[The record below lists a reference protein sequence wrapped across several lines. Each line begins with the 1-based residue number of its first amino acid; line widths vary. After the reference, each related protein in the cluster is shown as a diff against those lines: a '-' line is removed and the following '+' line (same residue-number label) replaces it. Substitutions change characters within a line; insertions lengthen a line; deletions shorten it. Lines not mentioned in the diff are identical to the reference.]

1 MTKLI
6 IVGAPGPATLPPPFI
21 SDLQH
26 WWDFTDASQV
36 FQDVGG
42 ITPSGDGD
50 PILRVNNKGYDG
62 QPLIDAVSQLKY
74 TEDLLPGINV
84 GTNIGLLPLITVLNN
99 ALSTDGITVVL
110 IVRSQDSAT
119 VNPLKWEFSGDISQ
133 IQADIDGS
141 GNWEVQFDLADERD
155 TVKSVVPD
163 ELLSVYGAIKGGSLD
178 YKASGAPLQSGSS
191 GYPVTDAGL
200 TITVGD
206 FTGNIA
212 EVLIYDFKL
221 SVAQQAALE
230 QRNNTKYG
238 GLPVI
243 IPSGPVPPASA
254 NLLHWVDA
262 ADAGTVWADLAGT
275 IPATNGVTV
284 ERIDNKGTRGTPF
297 LRVGFGG
304 VEYKTS
310 VLNGL
315 NVIEFTSANGQLTI
329 TAESPGLPISAT
341 GFTTALV
348 TRRRGTVPVGNPIL
362 WRWSPAAGSP
372 DPSLRLKGGSQDL
385 AADVTGNPEEILVG
399 ASGLDTWYLIYIS
412 VDPVGADDAK
422 YGSPGPEIIT
432 PFGVPTDIPDLAD
445 VRWGTSNIT
454 MENAEAFFWDRPLT
468 PIERADLVSY
478 VTAKYG
484 VIGPPPYDS
493 LILASSPVAFY
504 KLDETV
510 GLVMADSSGNA
521 NDGDYTGTV
530 TLGQPQVVNDGG
542 NSALFSGVA
551 GSFANIMPGVM
562 DVPTSTSPKTLE
574 CWINTFDTVGP
585 IMVARGPSGTPV
597 FGIYM
602 GNDGLQ
608 AGNGQIFVFM
618 RDNLALGIS
627 TLASPLTYND
637 GANHHIVVTLDA
649 LKNYILYVDGVA
661 VHTSVHIL
669 TVGINTN
676 DPQLGEDAITTGG
689 APHGSF
695 NGRIDNA
702 AIYDVALSAGT
713 VLAHYNAGI

>member
-62 QPLIDAVSQLKY
+62 QPLIDAASQLIY

-84 GTNIGLLPLITVLNN
+84 GSNAGLLPLITVLNN

-119 VNPLKWEFSGDISQ
+119 VNPLKWEFSGDVSQ

-206 FTGNIA
+206 LTGNIA

-221 SVAQQAALE
+221 SVSQQAALE

-243 IPSGPVPPASA
+243 IPSAPPPPAVG

-262 ADAGTVWADLAGT
+262 TDAGTVWADAGAT

-284 ERIDNKGTRGTPF
+284 ERIDNKGSRGTPF

-304 VEYKTS
+304 VTYLTG
-310 VLNGL
+310 VVNGL
-315 NVIEFTSANGQLTI
+315 NVIEFTSSNGQLTI
-329 TAESPGLPISAT
+329 TAESPGLAISGT
-341 GFTTALV
+341 GFTSALI
-348 TRRRGTVPVGNPIL
+348 TRRRGTVPAGNPIL
-362 WRWSPAAGSP
+362 WRWSPFAGSP
-372 DPSLRLKGGSQDL
+372 GPSLRLKGGSQDL

-422 YGSPGPEIIT
+422 FGSPGPEIIT
-432 PFGVPTDIPDLAD
+432 PFGVPTDIPDLSD

-454 MENAEAFFWDRPLT
+454 MENVEAFFWDRPLT
-468 PIERADLVSY
+468 LAERAALVSY
-478 VTAKYG
+478 ADTKYG
-484 VIGPPPYDS
+484 
-493 LILASSPVAFY
+493 
-504 KLDETV
+504 
-510 GLVMADSSGNA
+510 
-521 NDGDYTGTV
+521 
-530 TLGQPQVVNDGG
+530 
-542 NSALFSGVA
+542 AL
-551 GSFANIMPGVM
+551 
-562 DVPTSTSPKTLE
+562 
-574 CWINTFDTVGP
+574 
-585 IMVARGPSGTPV
+585 
-597 FGIYM
+597 
-602 GNDGLQ
+602 
-608 AGNGQIFVFM
+608 
-618 RDNLALGIS
+618 
-627 TLASPLTYND
+627 
-637 GANHHIVVTLDA
+637 
-649 LKNYILYVDGVA
+649 
-661 VHTSVHIL
+661 
-669 TVGINTN
+669 
-676 DPQLGEDAITTGG
+676 
-689 APHGSF
+689 PH
-695 NGRIDNA
+695 
-702 AIYDVALSAGT
+702 V
-713 VLAHYNAGI
+713 